1 MTTFIVLAA
10 CPPAGVAAVAAVRG
24 LARDVQRML
33 DDQSDDY
40 AHLPDARET
49 RP

>member
-10 CPPAGVAAVAAVRG
+10 CLPAGVAAVAAVRG

-33 DDQSDDY
+33 DDDDY
-40 AHLPDARET
+40 ACILSDEDA
-49 RP
+49 PQ

>member
-10 CPPAGVAAVAAVRG
+10 CLPAGVAAVGTVRG

-33 DDQSDDY
+33 DDDDDY
-40 AHLPDARET
+40 ACILSDEDA
-49 RP
+49 PQ